1 MFLSFVI
8 YLIIGIIDK
17 VSQMWNT
24 GFCGYGIY
32 PPDSLNLLKPDKVI
46 LTIYHNNEEIYAN
59 LKQEFLQKYP
69 EIELG
74 ENIINPL

>member
-1 MFLSFVI
+1 MLIMESILLRGSNVEKAGSNHIYIINGNGNREEVSSVEGLEIVFSGENNVI
-8 YLIIGIIDK
+8 
-17 VSQMWNT
+17 
-24 GFCGYGIY
+24 
-32 PPDSLNLLKPDKVI
+32 
-46 LTIYHNNEEIYAN
+46 EIYAN